1 MTSDDSPSSEV
12 ILWSPQKQQTH
23 RNLLSYIENKAE
35 ITEVGMLC
43 FPTNKFFANED
54 VSIQH
59 EIGPMPKLTTVMNCY
74 VNDGNFA
81 FTNKFPSF
89 T

>member
-1 MTSDDSPSSEV
+1 MESSETTD
-12 ILWSPQKQQTH
+12 IS
-23 RNLLSYIENKAE
+23 RSDISYIDNKAE
-35 ITEVGMLC
+35 ITKVGTLC

-54 VSIQH
+54 ASIQH

-74 VNDGNFA
+74 DHDGNFA

-89 T
+89 TRLLV